1 MSATGHQSHHPV
13 TVDERSKLVRDGEL
27 QITPE
32 GTIDESSTAVQ
43 SGEVIVRKD
52 GQVDERSKA
61 VKRGEPEQVE
71 VAVALI
77 EGRDVFAIL
86 PTGFGKSLCYAACL
100 PVAFDQFSPLVA
112 IMRDQVST
120 YSIKGLK
127 TTYASGE
134 VTDKS
139 VLDEVSQRNFQLV
152 FFTPEMLIGSKRWR
166 NMLTGDLYSERL
178 KAFVI
183 DEAHC
188 VKKWMHQTSQNS
200 GCVTCSP
207 A

>member
-61 VKRGEPEQVE
+61 VKRV
-71 VAVALI
+71 
-77 EGRDVFAIL
+77 
-86 PTGFGKSLCYAACL
+86 
-100 PVAFDQFSPLVA
+100 SPLVA

-188 VKKWMHQTSQNS
+188 VKKWGNNLQA
-200 GCVTCSP
+200 CVGKGW
-207 A
+207 